1 MEIKTTLDFYVET
14 LNREKPRAGKCV
26 TLEPQNRLYEKT
38 VTPSSDSR
46 TLTLDNLRL
55 WTLPI
60 ATLGSIPSDIP

>member
-1 MEIKTTLDFYVET
+1 MTLDFYVET
-14 LNREKPRAGKCV
+14 LNREKPRAGKCA
-26 TLEPQNRLYEKT
+26 TLEPRNPLYERT

-46 TLTLDNLRL
+46 TLTLDNLML

>member
-1 MEIKTTLDFYVET
+1 METQPLGKTTGCIVRHT
-14 LNREKPRAGKCV
+14 RNLNP
-26 TLEPQNRLYEKT
+26 LIEKT
-38 VTPSSDSR
+38 VTPSSDSQ